1 MSAIIG
7 ASVIALAALIAVLSA
22 AIIRRPGASA
32 LVRGEFV
39 AMALSLL
46 ITAALSSGMALMA
59 MEARSTA
66 LWQWFTAAAIVV
78 AAMTLFVLG
87 LRNLSQRWQDDTASA
102 QVIVMPGEQ
111 APVGPMPQGRGTGSQ
126 LAA

>member
-22 AIIRRPGASA
+22 ALIRRPGASA

-46 ITAALSSGMALMA
+46 ITAVLSSGVTLMA
-59 MEARSTA
+59 MEAKATA
-66 LWQWFTAAAIVV
+66 IWYWFTAAAIVV
-78 AAMTLFVLG
+78 AAVTLFVVG
-87 LRNLSQRWQDDTASA
+87 LRYLSDRWQDETAGA
-102 QVIVMPGEQ
+102 QVITLPGGQ
-111 APVGPMPQGRGTGSQ
+111 DPAGPMPAGGGAGKQ